1 MTEYDMIWHDMIW
14 LNMIWYDMTGYE
26 VEWGS
31 LKSEDDVG
39 D

>member
-14 LNMIWYDMTGYE
+14 LNIIWYDMTGYE